1 MSTSSENILICGLGY
16 VGLSLERYLSHQIH
30 LNQLPYRLYVYE
42 VSNKRV
48 KELIDEKYDYQT
60 IFSKEELQTLNKYTK
75 DSHSDA
81 ITQIFDNIDD
91 LDESVKFSTIAIT
104 VPYENECIYEL
115 VHTLC
120 RKNIIIPN
128 GKQKII
134 FQSTVPLNF
143 FDDLNNYEYIPSSN
157 TNDNDDD
164 EISIIHTFN
173 SEGLN
178 YNKDYS
184 VIYIPERSNPISR
197 TNIENYRKDPKIVWC
212 SDKNQLIKDNFY
224 DMFSDDFGIEF
235 IEAEYANEAI
245 LSKLLENGQRGVN
258 IAFLNEVEKYA
269 NANNLNFNNVLSLA
283 KTKHNFVNFTHGLIG
298 GTCAP
303 LSLERL
309 KDNVSLCKLAL
320 DNAKDK
326 PNDIVNYILDVLK
339 KQHPIIAEPFRRLL
353 FSELSILFMG
363 LTVKPNYGVFTNS
376 PALSIATRI
385 GSNLKH
391 AAIYDPYITKENT
404 EQLKNQLT
412 NNYGYNWFT
421 FYNNIDKIDRKF
433 DAVIILVNHTEIA
446 KIIGDI
452 EKGDRG
458 LSSFLND
465 SSKTNKNFIFNF
477 TPWSLVDKVRNKSFS
492 NKTLVYEGF
501 MQLN

>member
-1 MSTSSENILICGLGY
+1 MSSSSENILICGLGY
-16 VGLSLERYLSHQIH
+16 VGLLLERYLSCRIH
-30 LNQLPYRLYVYE
+30 TNQLSYKLYTYDI
-42 VSNKRV
+42 NDKRV
-48 KELIDEKYDYQT
+48 EDLTANKYDYQS
-60 IFSKEELQTLNKYTK
+60 IFSKEELQTLYKYDK
-75 DSHSDA
+75 SN
-81 ITQIFDNIDD
+81 QQDNISYAFSNLDD
-91 LDESVKFSTIAIT
+91 LDKSIKFTTIIIT
-104 VPYENECIYEL
+104 IPYENECIHDL

-120 RKNIIIPN
+120 HKGIIIPN
-128 GKQKII
+128 GKQTII
-134 FQSTVPLNF
+134 FQSTVPLHF
-143 FDDLNNYEYIPSSN
+143 FDDLNRDDHISESSN
-157 TNDNDDD
+157 
-164 EISIIHTFN
+164 ESSIILVFN

-178 YNKDYS
+178 YNKDYNI
-184 VIYIPERSNPISR
+184 IYIPERSNPISHI
-197 TNIENYRKDPKIVWC
+197 NIENYRKDPKIVWF

>member
-197 TNIENYRKDPKIVWC
+197 TNIENYRKDPKIVWF
-212 SDKNQLIKDNFY
+212 SDKSQTNK
-224 DMFSDDFGIEF
+224 DDFYNIFSNNFGIKF
-235 IEAEYANEAI
+235 IEANHPNEAI
-245 LSKLLENGQRGVN
+245 LSKLLENSQRGVN

-269 NANNLNFNNVLSLA
+269 NSNNINFNSVLSLA
-283 KTKHNFVNFTHGLIG
+283 RTKHNFLNFTPGMIG
-298 GTCAP
+298 GACAP
-303 LSLERL
+303 LSLKRL
-309 KDNVSLCKLAL
+309 SNINLCKLAL
-320 DNAKDK
+320 DNTKDK
-326 PNDIVNYILDVLK
+326 PNDIESFILDVLK
-339 KQHPIIAEPFRRLL
+339 KQHPIIAEPYRRLL
-353 FSELSILFMG
+353 LSELNILFMG
-363 LTVKPNYGVFTNS
+363 LTIKPNYGVFINS
-376 PALSIATRI
+376 PALTIAARI
-385 GSNLKH
+385 GSKLKH
-391 AAIYDPYITKENT
+391 VAVYDPYITKENT

-412 NNYGYNWFT
+412 NSYGYNWFT
-421 FYNNIDKIDRKF
+421 FYSDIDKIDRKF
-433 DAVIILVNHTEIA
+433 DAVIILINHTEIA

-452 EKGDRG
+452 EKNDRG
-458 LSSFLND
+458 LSSLLND

-501 MQLN
+501 MQIN